1 VAESLRFTS
10 NDKETGWLHW
20 RVELSIGERRIAVID
35 SEDRILNRECP
46 PTVAVPINVATT
58 NELQYLSARYINET
72 VMPLWLRIN
81 YLYHAIC
88 ICKSHNRPADTK
100 ELNERGGSEVR
111 RVNTTIVAVAQ
122 RRDKV
127 EQKEKCWAILG
138 TCLILI
144 AEYLP
149 IRNSHNSPC

>member
-1 VAESLRFTS
+1 MSKDE
-10 NDKETGWLHW
+10 ETGWLHC

-46 PTVAVPINVATT
+46 PTSQSQLINIATT

-88 ICKSHNRPADTK
+88 ICKLHNRPADTK
-100 ELNERGGSEVR
+100 ELNERGGSEAR
-111 RVNTTIVAVAQ
+111 RVNTTIVAIAQ

-149 IRNSHNSPC
+149 IGSLS